1 MKELNEQTVLIENAK
16 TNKNDSYHQHTK
28 YDDQVDRYYSTY
40 DIGTLLH
47 NNESYLEG
55 TIDSKYDVD
64 YYSFSYPQKS
74 FYSKMGISSEITIS
88 LESKN
93 SQAYNLVLYDL
104 YGNQI
109 GIATD
114 DGHGNKQLTVPNWD
128 CVTSD
133 YVIRVENSNMTSDSG
148 EGSYR
153 IKITETKNRDTSS
166 SNVQHSQEIANA
178 DNSEEKNAIKQ
189 KYEKTYQSEIDKL
202 HQMQFEAL
210 PEDEKGGAVKCVG
223 NGICENICQFI

>member
-1 MKELNEQTVLIENAK
+1 MVFLYHQWIPRGDDKMGHYVHYIGGGIVDSKIYETGNAAKSFKSPMKELNEQTVLIENAK

-178 DNSEEKNAIKQ
+178 DNSEEK
-189 KYEKTYQSEIDKL
+189 
-202 HQMQFEAL
+202 MQ
-210 PEDEKGGAVKCVG
+210 
-223 NGICENICQFI
+223 

>member
-1 MKELNEQTVLIENAK
+1 
-16 TNKNDSYHQHTK
+16 
-28 YDDQVDRYYSTY
+28 
-40 DIGTLLH
+40 
-47 NNESYLEG
+47 
-55 TIDSKYDVD
+55 
-64 YYSFSYPQKS
+64 
-74 FYSKMGISSEITIS
+74 MGISSEITIS

-153 IKITETKNRDTSS
+153 IKNYGNEKQGSTSS
-166 SNVQHSQEIANA
+166 SNVQHSQEIAN
-178 DNSEEKNAIKQ
+178 SR
-189 KYEKTYQSEIDKL
+189 
-202 HQMQFEAL
+202 
-210 PEDEKGGAVKCVG
+210 
-223 NGICENICQFI
+223 